1 MIMMMMIA
9 PHLWDFVVFKK
20 SYYSDVNSL
29 LCSETSREASPAKQ
43 QIYQVLYICLSFIC
57 FWEENW
63 ATNIP
68 YMIYM
73 ATNLKHTRR
82 FSLQVPLQVEERA
95 PVPEPDSKI
104 QSSFQNSDL
113 RNSESRARSSSEL
126 GTRSSESSSQ
136 QTYSS
141 VQVILSFWWKWPNMA
156 HIYNIKYVTCTDPL
170 QIWLFLEFHTYHLFK
185 IEFTMSKGSKM
196 PQIMVSHLN

>member
-1 MIMMMMIA
+1 MMMIMRIP

-43 QIYQVLYICLSFIC
+43 QIYQVLYLFVFYLFLRGKLSNKYTIYV
-57 FWEENW
+57 W
-63 ATNIP
+63 
-68 YMIYM
+68 YM
-73 ATNLKHTRR
+73 ATNLKHIRR

-113 RNSESRARSSSEL
+113 RNSESRVRSSSEL

-141 VQVILSFWWKWPNMA
+141 VQVILSFWWDHWRWK
-156 HIYNIKYVTCTDPL
+156 
-170 QIWLFLEFHTYHLFK
+170 LF
-185 IEFTMSKGSKM
+185 S
-196 PQIMVSHLN
+196 SHLSWKPKLL

>member
-1 MIMMMMIA
+1 MGGQKPQTDMQGSWKWSWWWI
-9 PHLWDFVVFKK
+9 HDHDKYDDDDDDDDDCSKFVRFRRFKK
-20 SYYSDVNSL
+20 SFYSDVNSL

-68 YMIYM
+68 YMINM
-73 ATNLKHTRR
+73 ATNQKHIRR
-82 FSLQVPLQVEERA
+82 SSLQVPLQVEERA

-113 RNSESRARSSSEL
+113 RNSESRVRSSSEL

-141 VQVILSFWWKWPNMA
+141 VQVILSFWWDHWRWK
-156 HIYNIKYVTCTDPL
+156 
-170 QIWLFLEFHTYHLFK
+170 LF
-185 IEFTMSKGSKM
+185 S
-196 PQIMVSHLN
+196 SHLSWKPKLL